1 MLAFILGQTLRRWE
15 LIRPARLIALM
26 CAAEVLAMMGI
37 SSFAA
42 LLPGFAAEWQLSNT
56 DAGWIGGLY
65 FAGYVV
71 AVPVLTSLTDRIDA
85 RLVFLGGTV
94 VGGIGAAG
102 FALAADGF
110 WTAALWRVLTGIG
123 LAGTY
128 MPGLKALNDR
138 LPGRSKSRAVAFY
151 TASFGIGMSLSYLVA
166 GEVARVFDWRAV
178 FLAAAAS
185 SAVAFVLAAVV
196 LGRHEAEAP
205 GKPDTHLLDFR
216 PVFRNREAMGYV
228 LGYAAHVWEL
238 FGLRAWIVA
247 FLVFSA
253 SAQSTPSVWLAPTV
267 VATIF
272 MLFGMPASI
281 FGNELA
287 MRFGRRR
294 VITTIMLACALIGTV
309 FGFSGEL
316 DYSLVVVI
324 AFVYAALLMGDSA
337 SLTAGM
343 VEAAEPT
350 YRGATMAVHS
360 TIGFLGAAAAPP
372 VFGLILDLSGGRSVA
387 SAWGFAFISLGA
399 VAALG
404 PFALTMGARAAKAR
418 MAGGRAV

>member
-1 MLAFILGQTLRRWE
+1 MSKSV
-15 LIRPARLIALM
+15 RLIALM

-42 LLPGFAAEWQLSNT
+42 LLPGLAAEWSLSNT
-56 DAGWIGGLY
+56 DAGWIGGIY
-65 FAGYVV
+65 FAGYVLM
-71 AVPVLTSLTDRIDA
+71 VPVLTSLTDRIDA
-85 RLVFLGGTV
+85 RLIFLTGTA
-94 VGGIGAAG
+94 IGAVGALG
-102 FALAADGF
+102 FALFADGF
-110 WTAALWRVLTGIG
+110 WTAAFWRMLTGIG

-138 LPGRSKSRAVAFY
+138 LAGRARSRAVAFY
-151 TASFGIGMSLSYLVA
+151 TASFGIGMSLSYLLA
-166 GEVARVFDWRAV
+166 GEIVRFADWRAV
-178 FLAAAAS
+178 FLAAAGAS
-185 SAVAFVLAAVV
+185 AAAFVLAAVV

-205 GKPDTHLLDFR
+205 GRPGTHLLDFR

-228 LGYAAHVWEL
+228 LGYTAHVWEL

-253 SAQSTPSVWLAPTV
+253 SVQANPDVWLPPTV

-272 MLFGMPASI
+272 MLVGTPSSI

-294 VITTIMLACALIGTV
+294 VIAVVMVSCALFGTAL
-309 FGFSGEL
+309 GFSGGL
-316 DYSLVVVI
+316 DYSLVV
-324 AFVYAALLMGDSA
+324 AMALVYAALLMGDSA

-343 VEAAEPT
+343 VEAAEPA

-372 VFGLILDLSGGRSVA
+372 VFGLVLDLTGGRADA

-399 VAALG
+399 VTLLG
-404 PFALTMGARAAKAR
+404 PLTLTMGAKAAQAR
-418 MAGGRAV
+418 MAGTGRST

>member
-1 MLAFILGQTLRRWE
+1 M
-15 LIRPARLIALM
+15 IRPARLIALM

-42 LLPGFAAEWQLSNT
+42 LLPELASEWQLTNT
-56 DAGWIGGLY
+56 DAGWIGGFY

-71 AVPVLTSLTDRIDA
+71 AVPLLTSLTDRVDA
-85 RLVFLGGTV
+85 RLVFLSGAVIGGV
-94 VGGIGAAG
+94 GAAG
-102 FALAADGF
+102 FGLLADGF
-110 WTAALWRVLTGIG
+110 WSAAFWRVLTGIG

-138 LPGRSKSRAVAFY
+138 LKGQAQSRAVAFY
-151 TASFGIGMSLSYLVA
+151 TASFGIGMSLSYLIA
-166 GEVARVFDWRAV
+166 GEVARLIDWRA
-178 FLAAAAS
+178 
-185 SAVAFVLAAVV
+185 AFVAAGACSVLAFALAAVV
-196 LGRHEAEAP
+196 LGGHEAEPP
-205 GKPDTHLLDFR
+205 GRPDTHLLDFR
-216 PVFRNREAMGYV
+216 PVFRNHEAMAYV

-253 SAQSTPSVWLAPTV
+253 SVQSDPNVWLAPTV

-272 MLFGMPASI
+272 MLVGTPASI

-287 MRFGRRR
+287 LKYGRRR
-294 VITTIMLACALIGTV
+294 VIAVIMVVCALYGTLL
-309 FGFSGEL
+309 GFSGRL
-316 DYSLVVVI
+316 DYSVVVVMSL
-324 AFVYAALLMGDSA
+324 VYAALLMGDSA

-343 VEAAEPT
+343 VEAAEPA

-360 TIGFLGAAAAPP
+360 TIGFVGAAAAPP
-372 VFGLILDLSGGRSVA
+372 VFGLILDLAGGRGQA

-399 VAALG
+399 VALLG
-404 PFALTMGARAAKAR
+404 PLALTLGVRAAKQR
-418 MAGGRAV
+418 MAGVDR